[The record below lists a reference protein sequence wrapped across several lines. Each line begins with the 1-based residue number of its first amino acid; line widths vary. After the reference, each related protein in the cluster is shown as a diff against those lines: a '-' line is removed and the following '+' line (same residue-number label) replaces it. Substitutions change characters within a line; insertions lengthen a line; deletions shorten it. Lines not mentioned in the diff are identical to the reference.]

1 MKTKY
6 ELEYTVN
13 TSPNVLFNRLS
24 TAGGLA
30 EWFAEDVHIKDNVF
44 TFVWEGNE
52 QEAKIL
58 QKKDQSYIRM
68 HWLDDENPDTYFEF
82 RLNRDE
88 LTGDLALL
96 ITDFAEEDEK
106 DDAIDLWNT
115 QISEL
120 KRNLG
125 L

>member
-1 MKTKY
+1 MKKKY

-13 TSPNVLFNRLS
+13 TTPSVLFNRLS

-30 EWFAEDVHIKDNVF
+30 EWFADDVHIKEDIF

-52 QEAKIL
+52 QQARIL
-58 QKKDQSYIRM
+58 QKKAQSHIRM
-68 HWLDDENPDTYFEF
+68 QWLDDDPETYFEF
-82 RLNRDE
+82 RLRKDE

-96 ITDFAEEDEK
+96 ITDFAEDDEK
-106 DDAIDLWNT
+106 EDAVDLWNS

>member
-6 ELEYTVN
+6 ELEYTIN

-24 TAGGLA
+24 TAGGLS
-30 EWFAEDVHIKDNVF
+30 EWFADDVYVDGNLL
-44 TFVWEGNE
+44 TFVWEGTE
-52 QEAKIL
+52 QQAEITARKEN
-58 QKKDQSYIRM
+58 KYVRF
-68 HWLDDENPDTYFEF
+68 HWTDDDDPKSFFEF
-82 RLNRDE
+82 RIHEDE
-88 LTGDLALL
+88 LTKDLALL

-115 QISEL
+115 QIAEL